1 MPLKAG
7 TFHTIQSNF
16 TNKWFISIAV
26 SGVLFASF
34 LFFLIFYMLDRR
46 DKKLLM
52 FYVATDESYYD
63 RNRRKIVQSDSHEV
77 TVQSAAGGLA
87 DTYFAMLTKGSCVY
101 VEGPVR
107 TRRVRTDDGED
118 RLTRQIRAEKVIRT
132 GGRGRGKVDAPP
144 FPGAPEEDNNAFNR

>member
-1 MPLKAG
+1 MYSVNR
-7 TFHTIQSNF
+7 HTILGIIDR
-16 TNKWFISIAV
+16 TP
-26 SGVLFASF
+26 VLQ
-34 LFFLIFYMLDRR
+34 DV
-46 DKKLLM
+46 DGNKKLLT

-77 TVQSAAGGLA
+77 TVQSATGGLA

-132 GGRGRGKVDAPP
+132 GGRGRDKVDAPP
-144 FPGAPEEDNNAFNR
+144 FPGTPEEDNNAFNR